1 MITIPD
7 TTAYLFLGLG
17 VSLVGLVLYVTS
29 LIWRANNL
37 RKERETLAQIE
48 RE

>member
-17 VSLVGLVLYVTS
+17 VSLGGLVLYVTS

>member
-1 MITIPD
+1 MITTPD

-17 VSLVGLVLYVTS
+17 VSLGGLVLYVTS
-29 LIWRANNL
+29 LIRRASNL
-37 RKERETLAQIE
+37 RKERETLSQIE